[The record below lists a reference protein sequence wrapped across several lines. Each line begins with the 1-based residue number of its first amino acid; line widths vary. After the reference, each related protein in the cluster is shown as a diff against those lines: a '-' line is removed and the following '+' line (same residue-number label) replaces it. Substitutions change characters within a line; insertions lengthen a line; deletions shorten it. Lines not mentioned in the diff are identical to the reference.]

1 MQIVATLPLPHADGE
16 AAEPVAGRPPS
27 AALEITDRV
36 VAAVGEIGQPALEV
50 GEAAVAEAVGAV
62 AVAASVAVVSEAAAG
77 GDPGDM
83 FGISADVQQKTWPST
98 MKYNVGGWECRTSR

>member
-62 AVAASVAVVSEAAAG
+62 AVVSEAAAG